1 MRIFCATPR
10 HRSPLWGGLVAI
22 PPSGGRGSR
31 NRTYNL
37 RFWRPTLC
45 QLSYTPTNQLGNDL
59 GNHASAHGTA
69 TFADSEAQTFFHGDG
84 GDQLDG
90 DRHVV
95 ARHHHLDR
103 KSTRLNSS
111 HLVISYAVFC

>member
-45 QLSYTPTNQLGNDL
+45 QLSYTPTNQLR
-59 GNHASAHGTA
+59 
-69 TFADSEAQTFFHGDG
+69 SEEHTSELQ
-84 GDQLDG
+84 
-90 DRHVV
+90 
-95 ARHHHLDR
+95 
-103 KSTRLNSS
+103 S
-111 HLVISYAVFC
+111 HLNLVCRLLLEKKKKIIQTLLHIVSAQILHHMFCPTAASRWVP